1 MKTSKIINI
10 ISQKRE
16 NKNFADIINNFETI
30 LSKFYTEKRTLDL
43 EKYFGIG
50 KGQITTKKLLIENK
64 KINDDWLYDYK
75 TEKGNIKT
83 DFKGLYIFI
92 NEETP
97 FYIGISKGVIGR
109 IQQHLKG
116 SNHNTATL
124 AFKIGRKI
132 HKKENQNKSE
142 TRNDVDFKS
151 KIEPVK
157 EFLMKQKIVLIPIK
171 DDDEL
176 ALFEIYCSIKLR
188 TKLNSFETH

>member
-124 AFKIGRKI
+124 AFKIGSKI